1 VARWR
6 LSRPAEADLRDFLS
20 ASAEQW
26 GTEGRRRYAALLA
39 AAMRKV
45 AADPEGPV
53 TRERTELMPG
63 IRSVH
68 IRHARSDDP
77 QARVRRPAHILYYRV
92 ISTGLTEIVR
102 VLHDRMEPH
111 RHVGGISDDKD

>member
-1 VARWR
+1 
-6 LSRPAEADLRDFLS
+6 
-20 ASAEQW
+20 
-26 GTEGRRRYAALLA
+26 
-39 AAMRKV
+39 MRKV

-53 TRERTELMPG
+53 TRDRTELMPG
-63 IRSVH
+63 IRSFH

-92 ISTGLTEIVR
+92 IGAGLIEIVR

-111 RHVGGISDDKD
+111 RHAGGISDDKD